1 MEEVLGNKTA
11 EVTTGAYLL
20 SITETVNSVWQ
31 IGTGALLI
39 VNNYILDLIGRP
51 DSIYL
56 FDFHSKDENG
66 NLSSSGTAVLLKF
79 DTFHSLENYIRL

>member
-11 EVTTGAYLL
+11 EVTTGACLL
-20 SITETVNSVWQ
+20 SITETVNSVRQ

-56 FDFHSKDENG
+56 FDFHIKDGNG
-66 NLSSSGTAVLLKF
+66 NLSSCGTAVLLKS